1 MDTFGLE
8 FWSLTLCLVGISI
21 GGFLRGFLGFGAAL
35 VIVPILSIP
44 LPPVVAIAILVIIEI
59 PNAVYLVRS
68 SIHEANLKT
77 VQPMLFGLIVAVPV
91 GTAVLVQVDPEKM
104 RLVISVILLM
114 TVGLLASGWRIK
126 GKLSG
131 GILFA
136 SGAVGGLIQGSAGMG
151 GPPLVTTLMS
161 MLTPANVTRA
171 NIIAVLSA
179 LSLVNLMT
187 LIIYGKI
194 NLNILIFGASGAP
207 LYVFWNWLGA
217 RFFREKGNERFRQ
230 VALTALAAIALVTI
244 YTNMV

>member
-44 LPPVVAIAILVIIEI
+44 LPPVVAIAVLVIIEI
-59 PNAVYLVRS
+59 PNVVYLVRS

-104 RLVISVILLM
+104 RLVISVILLL

-126 GKLSG
+126 GKLAG

-161 MLTPANVTRA
+161 MLNPANVTRA

-187 LIIYGKI
+187 LTIYGKI
-194 NLNILIFGASGAP
+194 NLNILIFGAAGAP
-207 LYVFWNWLGA
+207 LYVFCNWLGT
-217 RFFREKGNERFRQ
+217 RFFRETGNERFRQ
-230 VALTALAAIALVTI
+230 VALTALAATALVTI
-244 YTNMV
+244 YTNLV

>member
-44 LPPVVAIAILVIIEI
+44 LPPVVAIAVLVIIEI
-59 PNAVYLVRS
+59 PNVVYLVRS

-104 RLVISVILLM
+104 RLVISVILLL

-126 GKLSG
+126 GKLVVVSC
-131 GILFA
+131 LLQA
-136 SGAVGGLIQGSAGMG
+136 R
-151 GPPLVTTLMS
+151 LV
-161 MLTPANVTRA
+161 V
-171 NIIAVLSA
+171 
-179 LSLVNLMT
+179 
-187 LIIYGKI
+187 
-194 NLNILIFGASGAP
+194 
-207 LYVFWNWLGA
+207 
-217 RFFREKGNERFRQ
+217 
-230 VALTALAAIALVTI
+230 
-244 YTNMV
+244 